1 MSGKHKEVSC
11 KICYKSMRSDS
22 VKRHMK
28 VHEKPNKQICGEVL
42 DGILDNMFV
51 QEESTTEIKHDD
63 ANKVVELEDHPT
75 TKRKFDGEQYTQ
87 DDQPSIKRKCGE
99 NMIDVDELRKTL
111 IERTDEYNRK
121 VALGEQVYIILGE
134 GEVKQGALPK
144 DMQEALELYEKENND
159 FDLYK
164 DTALYPW
171 QQECMKYINNKS
183 DREVYWIVGQKT
195 NEGKSFFQKYIKA
208 MFGANRVVSGI
219 NLKTSSKNIC
229 QSLRKYPLA
238 TADIFLF
245 NLGKTK
251 KYYEDINYGILE
263 DLKDG
268 STFAEKYDSQNLK
281 IRTPNIIMIFSNHFP
296 DKKELASDRWKI
308 FSIKNSE
315 LSGQEKSELSGQEKR
330 QVERV
335 KYDSDSD
342 SVYSTSDSY

>member
-1 MSGKHKEVSC
+1 M
-11 KICYKSMRSDS
+11 KIHIIHTNENNALMCR
-22 VKRHMK
+22 
-28 VHEKPNKQICGEVL
+28 ELL
-42 DGILDNMFV
+42 DEMLG
-51 QEESTTEIKHDD
+51 
-63 ANKVVELEDHPT
+63 KVVEHEQPT
-75 TKRKFDGEQYTQ
+75 RKRKLDGEQYTQ
-87 DDQPSIKRKCGE
+87 DDQPSIKRKCGD

-111 IERTDEYNRK
+111 IERTYKYNGK
-121 VALGEQVYIILGE
+121 VALGEQVYKILGE
-134 GEVKQGALPK
+134 GEVKQEALPK

-171 QQECMKYINNKS
+171 QQECMKHINNKS

-195 NEGKSFFQKYIKA
+195 NEGKSFFQKYVKA
-208 MFGANRVVSGI
+208 MYGTSRVVSGI
-219 NLKTSSKNIC
+219 NLKTNSKNIC

-245 NLGKTK
+245 NLGKSK
-251 KYYEDINYGILE
+251 KDYEDINYGILE

-315 LSGQEKSELSGQEKR
+315 LEENRKMKSLHQ
-330 QVERV
+330 
-335 KYDSDSD
+335 YDSDSD
-342 SVYSTSDSY
+342 

>member
-1 MSGKHKEVSC
+1 MKH
-11 KICYKSMRSDS
+11 
-22 VKRHMK
+22 
-28 VHEKPNKQICGEVL
+28 
-42 DGILDNMFV
+42 
-51 QEESTTEIKHDD
+51 
-63 ANKVVELEDHPT
+63 
-75 TKRKFDGEQYTQ
+75 
-87 DDQPSIKRKCGE
+87 
-99 NMIDVDELRKTL
+99 
-111 IERTDEYNRK
+111 
-121 VALGEQVYIILGE
+121 
-134 GEVKQGALPK
+134 
-144 DMQEALELYEKENND
+144 
-159 FDLYK
+159 
-164 DTALYPW
+164 
-171 QQECMKYINNKS
+171 INNKS

-208 MFGANRVVSGI
+208 MFGANRVISGI

-251 KYYEDINYGILE
+251 KDYENVNYGILE

-268 STFAEKYDSQNLK
+268 TTFAEKYDSQNLK